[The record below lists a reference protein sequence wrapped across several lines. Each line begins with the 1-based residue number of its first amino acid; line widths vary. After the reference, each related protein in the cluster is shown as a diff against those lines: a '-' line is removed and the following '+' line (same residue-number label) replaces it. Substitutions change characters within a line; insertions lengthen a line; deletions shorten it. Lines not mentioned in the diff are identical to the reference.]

1 MVVISRIGCA
11 LALALG
17 LAPAALSAQPVIT
30 EISGIS
36 GDMRA
41 NVQASLSLKQ
51 AERLEQISVWRL
63 RQMANDAR
71 KEVRR
76 AMEPFG
82 FYSASVSVRLSE
94 PDEQG
99 KPWRAQIGIDP
110 GQPVMIQSAEIA
122 ISEPASEL
130 EAFQEWLANWPLGEG
145 AVLRHRPYEE
155 ALSTLEQIAEAH
167 GFFDASFNR
176 RTIRVQPER
185 NEAAINVDYDAGTRY
200 SIGRIDY
207 GDHGFNDDL
216 MRVLTVVEPGQP
228 YLSSELDRQR
238 EVLVRTGYFEQ
249 IAVEQQRDP
258 ESGTVDLAYNL
269 EKRAPNTYRVMAGFG
284 TDTGARVQLGWTR
297 HYLSD
302 RGDRLDTR
310 LGGQQKDNEFLLRSD
325 YQHPFGDEPGDF
337 LVAAVLLRRER
348 ERFRFE
354 DVDRIEP
361 VFEPFNGNRD
371 QAQLTLGRLHE
382 RLLLARPFEPLR
394 ERLFVTF
401 LNERF
406 DAFSRDSL
414 SGEQDLLLQNNPD
427 LRPLLDTDTN
437 TVAVG
442 GEWTL
447 QQLTGEGFGV
457 EGLFARARVLGSVE
471 QLGSDTSFL
480 QGYLNS
486 RWHWRFLP
494 RHKLLVRGELGYT
507 AANTETLD
515 LSIPGDPRELR
526 LDITELPELFRFK
539 AGGDR
544 SVRGYGYET
553 LSTNR
558 NGANHTLIGS
568 IEYEY
573 NFVGDFSAAAFF
585 DIGNA
590 FNDFTEPELK
600 RGAGLGLR
608 WYTLIGPVQL
618 DLARALDDDSFRIH
632 FTIGTKL
639 L

>member
-249 IAVEQQRDP
+249 IAVE
-258 ESGTVDLAYNL
+258 
-269 EKRAPNTYRVMAGFG
+269 
-284 TDTGARVQLGWTR
+284 
-297 HYLSD
+297 
-302 RGDRLDTR
+302 
-310 LGGQQKDNEFLLRSD
+310 
-325 YQHPFGDEPGDF
+325 
-337 LVAAVLLRRER
+337 
-348 ERFRFE
+348 
-354 DVDRIEP
+354 
-361 VFEPFNGNRD
+361 
-371 QAQLTLGRLHE
+371 
-382 RLLLARPFEPLR
+382 
-394 ERLFVTF
+394 
-401 LNERF
+401 
-406 DAFSRDSL
+406 
-414 SGEQDLLLQNNPD
+414 
-427 LRPLLDTDTN
+427 
-437 TVAVG
+437 
-442 GEWTL
+442 
-447 QQLTGEGFGV
+447 
-457 EGLFARARVLGSVE
+457 
-471 QLGSDTSFL
+471 
-480 QGYLNS
+480 
-486 RWHWRFLP
+486 
-494 RHKLLVRGELGYT
+494 
-507 AANTETLD
+507 
-515 LSIPGDPRELR
+515 
-526 LDITELPELFRFK
+526 
-539 AGGDR
+539 
-544 SVRGYGYET
+544 
-553 LSTNR
+553 
-558 NGANHTLIGS
+558 
-568 IEYEY
+568 
-573 NFVGDFSAAAFF
+573 
-585 DIGNA
+585 
-590 FNDFTEPELK
+590 
-600 RGAGLGLR
+600 
-608 WYTLIGPVQL
+608 
-618 DLARALDDDSFRIH
+618 
-632 FTIGTKL
+632 
-639 L
+639 

>member
-1 MVVISRIGCA
+1 
-11 LALALG
+11 
-17 LAPAALSAQPVIT
+17 
-30 EISGIS
+30 
-36 GDMRA
+36 
-41 NVQASLSLKQ
+41 
-51 AERLEQISVWRL
+51 
-63 RQMANDAR
+63 
-71 KEVRR
+71 
-76 AMEPFG
+76 
-82 FYSASVSVRLSE
+82 
-94 PDEQG
+94 
-99 KPWRAQIGIDP
+99 
-110 GQPVMIQSAEIA
+110 
-122 ISEPASEL
+122 
-130 EAFQEWLANWPLGEG
+130 
-145 AVLRHRPYEE
+145 
-155 ALSTLEQIAEAH
+155 
-167 GFFDASFNR
+167 
-176 RTIRVQPER
+176 
-185 NEAAINVDYDAGTRY
+185 
-200 SIGRIDY
+200 
-207 GDHGFNDDL
+207 
-216 MRVLTVVEPGQP
+216 
-228 YLSSELDRQR
+228 
-238 EVLVRTGYFEQ
+238 
-249 IAVEQQRDP
+249 
-258 ESGTVDLAYNL
+258 
-269 EKRAPNTYRVMAGFG
+269 
-284 TDTGARVQLGWTR
+284 
-297 HYLSD
+297 
-302 RGDRLDTR
+302 
-310 LGGQQKDNEFLLRSD
+310 
-325 YQHPFGDEPGDF
+325 
-337 LVAAVLLRRER
+337 
-348 ERFRFE
+348 
-354 DVDRIEP
+354 
-361 VFEPFNGNRD
+361 
-371 QAQLTLGRLHE
+371 
-382 RLLLARPFEPLR
+382 FEPLR